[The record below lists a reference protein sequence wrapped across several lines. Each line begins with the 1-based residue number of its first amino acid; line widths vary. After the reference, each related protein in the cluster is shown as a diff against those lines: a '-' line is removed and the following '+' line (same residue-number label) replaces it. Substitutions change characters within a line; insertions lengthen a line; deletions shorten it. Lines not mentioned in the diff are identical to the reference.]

1 MQRGLEGVNV
11 AATKLCTIDGQ
22 KGQLIYA
29 GYDIYDLA
37 EHASFEE
44 TAYLLWNLD
53 LPTSRQLNDLNALL
67 IEERPLSDLNRTLIH
82 ELAGK
87 CL

>member
-1 MQRGLEGVNV
+1 MTTTEIQRGLEGVNV

-37 EHASFEE
+37 EHALSKRPPSSSGTSTCRRARSSIPFRPSLPRSAPSQTS
-44 TAYLLWNLD
+44 TA
-53 LPTSRQLNDLNALL
+53 P
-67 IEERPLSDLNRTLIH
+67 
-82 ELAGK
+82 
-87 CL
+87 